1 MAQDGFTP
9 WETYWTSKTLLT
21 TERGEFN
28 IDSTSP
34 PTPFVM
40 LCIHGAGHSGLS
52 FSLLCQ
58 EISSTCQ
65 VFAPD
70 LRCHGDTPGDPST
83 DLTIENLVAD
93 IVAIG
98 RAIVPED
105 SRLFLVGHSLGGSIA
120 ARAAHVLKPAA
131 TFVIDTIEGIAIAAM
146 PGMSHILSVRPQTFA
161 TAKAAIR
168 YVASSGEMNSET
180 SAAISTAGRV
190 SLQDGVW
197 KWRTNILPSQDYWTA
212 WFRGF
217 ADIFV
222 RAPTYKVLILPDI
235 DRLDKPFLI
244 GHMSGK
250 FQLEIIHG
258 THHCMHEDAPQDIA
272 RIIRNLIE
280 RLTAAVP
287 HWN

>member
-1 MAQDGFTP
+1 MATDGFTP
-9 WETYWTSKTLLT
+9 WETYWTSKSILETD
-21 TERGEFN
+21 RGKFN
-28 IDSTSP
+28 LYSTSP
-34 PTPFVM
+34 PTPFVL

-52 FSLLCQ
+52 FSVLCQ

-70 LRCHGDTPGDPST
+70 LKCHGETPGDPAT

-93 IVAIG
+93 VVSIS
-98 RAIVPED
+98 RAILAPG
-105 SRLFLVGHSLGGSIA
+105 SRLFLIGHSLGGSIA
-120 ARAAHVLKPAA
+120 ARVAHIVKPTA
-131 TFVIDTIEGIAIAAM
+131 TFCIDTIEGIAIAAM
-146 PGMSHILSVRPQTFA
+146 PGMAHMLSSRPPSFPN
-161 TAKAAIR
+161 AKAAIR
-168 YVASSGEMNSET
+168 YVACSGEMSSET

-190 SLQDGVW
+190 SLQDGQW
-197 KWRTNILPSQDYWTA
+197 KWRTNILPSQSYWTD
-212 WFRGF
+212 WFKGF

-222 RAPTYKVLILPDI
+222 KAPTYKVLILPDI

-272 RIIRNLIE
+272 RLIRNLIE
-280 RLTAAVP
+280 RLTADVP
-287 HWN
+287 RWT